1 MSSNKKPS
9 KQKKDSLISKN
20 NIQENASYDELS
32 NNKSIN
38 SSLKNNITK
47 QNTNKKS
54 NISGD
59 ENLSNN
65 NIIENDSN
73 KNSTNNKN
81 NKKKKLKLKQ
91 SKKDLEENNNQ
102 SLTKNDKIETPK
114 IETKKQPKPKAI
126 ETKVI
131 NELPKN
137 NISANLTNIVYKIV
151 FVYNN
156 QDNIL
161 KMKPDSKMID
171 IIKKISKKLK
181 IASDK
186 LKLLYKEKEITE
198 KSHDMLVKNFFNFP
212 INKTRPIIYVK
223 MKQTNPV
230 NLKKNLSEVYEDY
243 FKFNLF
249 KRSYDNKVKIWNYPS
264 MEDIKVGVND
274 EIHNVVNEFLKEIN
288 LTTDYTVERKEEN
301 KYKNRTKPLIQN
313 TDTKTKEQFS
323 NLNYENTEEKKNDS
337 DINNNINENVFDNII
352 DNNEKS
358 NNEINENLS
367 NEIKEN
373 LNNEK
378 NDNLN
383 NEMKENVNNE
393 TKENVNNEI
402 KDNLNNE
409 MKDNFNNEIK
419 DDLNNNTN
427 DNLNTNEN
435 LNNNINDNSNNNI
448 NKNNEKK
455 NNTIIAYYIG
465 FPSPDIAFDFN
476 RYMNTLK
483 IMNPTFRNIKIQI
496 MQGKKKS
503 KKKINNLNDEN
514 DGKNYKLNYNY
525 RYGTSLNLEEVELEK
540 RNFEILNI
548 VRNNFLNNKMNGLIR
563 GNSYNYLNSS
573 SPYTTPYDERVKDFQ
588 ENKKKW
594 LSPRG
599 FICYVNKNNGSHV

>member
-301 KYKNRTKPLIQN
+301 KYKNRTKPIIQN
-313 TDTKTKEQFS
+313 TDTKTKDQFS

>member
-102 SLTKNDKIETPK
+102 SLSKNDKIETPK

>member
-137 NISANLTNIVYKIV
+137 NISANLSNIVYKIV